1 MEYNF
6 KDIHIGELIHQ
17 IVKLKDVDKKRI
29 INFFNDNALDLNE
42 VYNSKN
48 ISSDNLLKW
57 SKLLK
62 YDFFRVYSQHIM
74 LYANMEPLIPKED
87 KSKSQIPIFK
97 KSIYTKEIIDFICE
111 LIKNKQKSKEQII
124 TEYNIPK
131 TTLYRWLKKYNL

>member
-17 IVKLKDVDKKRI
+17 IVKLKDTDKKRI
-29 INFFNDNALDLNE
+29 LNFFNDNALDLNE
-42 VYNSKN
+42 VYCSKN

-62 YDFFRVYSQHIM
+62 YDFFRIYSQHIM
-74 LYANMEPLIPKED
+74 LYANMEPLIPKGD
-87 KSKSQIPIFK
+87 KSKIEIPVFK

-111 LIKNKQKSKEQII
+111 LIKNKHKTKDQII